1 MAVTLDD
8 FKQQINADSLSE
20 DDDKALQGMLESAE
34 AFVQLYVDKYEDGLT
49 EQQSKAFDKLVDRAI
64 LEYAAALYLSRDG
77 APNSTSVKSDS
88 SISRQSLDLLL
99 DFLRNVPV

>member
-20 DDDKALQGMLESAE
+20 DDDKALQGMLDSAE

-49 EQQSKAFDKLVDRAI
+49 EQQSQAFDKLVDRAT
-64 LEYAAALYLSRDG
+64 LEYAAGLYLSRDG
-77 APNSTSVKSDS
+77 APNSTSVKSGS

-99 DFLRNVPV
+99 DFLRKVPV